1 MEEYEYSFK
10 VLDILPYIEYCK
22 NNEYKLKEE
31 TSQTRV
37 LYRNVN
43 KTMARITTK
52 KKGNSKKIVL
62 DFKDDNK
69 SEEILKVSR
78 ETLPLEINDNDLGAI
93 YSILDMLEY
102 RKDITLIRDRFIYEK
117 GNVTFE
123 LDSYSSP
130 EKMYVVAIEGKK
142 EEVDIIYNSLKD
154 IIKNT
159 SKST

>member
-22 NNEYKLKEE
+22 NNEYMLKEE

-52 KKGNSKKIVL
+52 KRGDSKKIIL

-69 SEEILKVSR
+69 SEDVLKVSR
-78 ETLPLEINDNDLGAI
+78 ETLPLEINDNNLDAI

-102 RKDITLIRDRFIYEK
+102 KKDITLIRDRFVYEK

-123 LDSYSSP
+123 LDIYSSP

-142 EEVDIIYNSLKD
+142 DEVDNVYNSLTD

-159 SKST
+159 TKSE